1 MATEDITTAASG
13 QAVGKA
19 GLFLRKSSG
28 LIRAFSP
35 FDAFAYNIYAVSII
49 VAAAFSYAIAWQWPD
64 ANIPLAIIFNCV
76 GLIPM
81 CIVYAMLATI
91 MPRAGGDYIW
101 QSRVLGG
108 PLGYV
113 LGFLIPVFGTTFFI
127 AGNVAPGPGMV
138 MSPTFL
144 ALGKIF
150 SIPALITFSSWL
162 STTVGTWWFYV
173 FYCSFAAFVLILGM
187 RFYAKFQKW
196 SFVIGSVA
204 ILLWVGILLVTTR
217 ASFPSSFSN
226 FMQEA
231 FNWGNGKAYQEV
243 LIMAKTNGF
252 NAVPTS
258 QTSIWSSFL
267 IGPVIAYAFMAVVWS
282 GNLSGEIGGLKTF
295 KNSLFIYVGGIL
307 FCLVVCAGLMWLL
320 IDRIGNEFFTSA
332 NFLWMGGHA
341 SELPIAPYFGL
352 FIMSMTKSPIMWI
365 LIVIGLNA
373 WFWIWPTNNAV
384 GSTRVAFAMSYDRM
398 LPGFMAKVSTK
409 YAAPVIAIAMFY
421 GVALI
426 MGWLYFF
433 TKFSTLTLVMP
444 LCITIYFSA
453 SVLSGVLLPFKKN
466 TKQIYEDSPISK
478 YKIFGAP
485 AITIIGIIALI
496 YNGFL
501 LVMYAVDPRYGTN
514 SPLSYAFIGGIIIL
528 ALIIYFIY
536 RSYRRRIGINTDLTY
551 KEIPTE

>member
-1 MATEDITTAASG
+1 MATEDITATVSG
-13 QAVGKA
+13 HAIGKA

-81 CIVYAMLATI
+81 CIVYAMNATV

-108 PLGYV
+108 PIGYV
-113 LGFLIPVFGTTFFI
+113 LGFIIPVFGTTFFI

-144 ALGKIF
+144 ALGKIIN
-150 SIPALITFSSWL
+150 SQALITFASWI

-173 FYCSFAAFVLILGM
+173 FYCSFAAVVLILGM

-196 SFVIGSVA
+196 SFIIGCIA
-204 ILLWVGILLVTTR
+204 ILLWVGILLATSKE
-217 ASFPSSFSN
+217 SFASSFSS
-226 FMQEA
+226 FMQST
-231 FNWGNGKAYQEV
+231 FNWGDGNAYQKV
-243 LIMAKTNGF
+243 LSIAQTNGF
-252 NAVPTS
+252 TGVPIGK
-258 QTSIWSSFL
+258 TSILSSFL
-267 IGPVIAYAFMAVVWS
+267 IGPVIAYAFMAIVWA

-307 FCLVVCAGLMWLL
+307 FCLVVGAGLTWLL
-320 IDRIGNEFFTSA
+320 ISKIGNEFFTSA
-332 NFLWMGGHA
+332 NFIWMGGHA
-341 SELPIAPYFGL
+341 SEMPIAPYFGL
-352 FIMSMTKSPIMWI
+352 FIMAMVKSPIIWL
-365 LIVIGLNA
+365 LIVIGFNA

-384 GSTRVAFAMSYDRM
+384 GSTRVAFAMAYDRM
-398 LPGFMAKVSTK
+398 LPGFVAKVSTRFG
-409 YAAPVIAIAMFY
+409 APVIATAIFY
-421 GVALI
+421 GLALI

-433 TKFSTLTLVMP
+433 TKFASLTLVMP
-444 LCITIYFSA
+444 LMITIYFSA
-453 SVLSGVLLPFKKN
+453 SVLSGVLLPYKKS
-466 TKQIYEDSPISK
+466 TQKIYEESPVSK
-478 YKIFGAP
+478 YKIFGKP
-485 AITIIGIIALI
+485 AITVIGIIALI

-501 LVMYAVDPRYGTN
+501 FVLYLVDPRYGTN
-514 SPLSYAFIGGIIIL
+514 SPLSYAFMGGIIVL
-528 ALIIYFIY
+528 ALVIYFVY
-536 RSYRRRIGINTDLTY
+536 RAYRRSIGINTDLTY
-551 KEIPTE
+551 KEIPSE

>member
-1 MATEDITTAASG
+1 MATDISAPAG
-13 QAVGKA
+13 QVAGKA

-81 CIVYAMLATI
+81 CIVYAMLATL

-108 PLGYV
+108 PIGYV

-144 ALGKIF
+144 TLGKIF
-150 SIPALITFSSWL
+150 NSQGLITFASWL

-173 FYCSFAAFVLILGM
+173 FYCSFAAVVLILGM
-187 RFYAKFQKW
+187 KFYAKFQKW
-196 SFVIGSVA
+196 SFIIGCIA
-204 ILLWVGILLVTTR
+204 ILLWVGILLATSKE
-217 ASFPSSFSN
+217 SFASSFNS
-226 FMQEA
+226 FMQSS
-231 FNWGNGKAYQEV
+231 FNWGDGNAYQKV
-243 LIMAKTNGF
+243 LSIAQTNGF
-252 NAVPTS
+252 TGVPLGKTS
-258 QTSIWSSFL
+258 VWSSFL
-267 IGPVIAYAFMAVVWS
+267 IGPVIAYAFMAIVWA

-307 FCLVVCAGLMWLL
+307 FCMIVCAGLMWLL
-320 IDRIGNEFFTSA
+320 ISKIGNEFFTSA
-332 NFLWMGGHA
+332 NFIWMGGHG
-341 SELPIAPYFGL
+341 SEMPIAPYFGL
-352 FIMSMTKSPIMWI
+352 FIMAMTKSPLMW
-365 LIVIGLNA
+365 LFIVIGLNA
-373 WFWIWPTNNAV
+373 WFWIWPTNNSV
-384 GSTRVAFAMSYDRM
+384 GSTRVAFAMAYDRM
-398 LPGFMAKVSTK
+398 LPGFVAKVSTR
-409 YAAPVIAIAMFY
+409 YAAPIIAIVIFY
-421 GVALI
+421 AAALI
-426 MGWLYFF
+426 MGWVYFF
-433 TKFSTLTLVMP
+433 SAFASLTLVMP

-453 SVLSGVLLPFKKN
+453 SVLSGVLLPFKN
-466 TKQIYEDSPISK
+466 STKKLYEDSPISK

-485 AITIIGIIALI
+485 AITVIGIISLI

-501 LVMYAVDPRYGTN
+501 FVLYAVDPRYGTN
-514 SPLSYAFIGGIIIL
+514 SLVSYGFIGGIIVL
-528 ALIIYFIY
+528 ALIIYFVY
-536 RSYRRRIGINTDLTY
+536 RAYRRSIGINTDLTY
-551 KEIPTE
+551 KEIPTD